1 MKCAEEG
8 PGSAESI
15 LNALAST
22 VVVLTRDNR
31 ICYLNGAGETFFS
44 TSRDHIRNQP
54 LNKYIP
60 DDSPLFQAIAQV
72 HNGSTR
78 TSEYGVTL
86 ESPKIGRHLVNI
98 HAVPHH
104 DQPGQVIVTLHERSL
119 ADQLDRRLA
128 QHRSAVRSVS
138 GMASLLAHEVKNPLS
153 GIRGAAQLLELDV
166 DAELRKM
173 TRLICDETDRIVN
186 LVDRMDVFTE
196 NPNLER
202 GEINIH
208 EVLERVHQVARNG
221 FGKKVR
227 FIERY
232 DPSLPPVY
240 GHFDS
245 LVQALLNLVKNAS
258 EAVPEE
264 GGEITLTTAYRH
276 GVRLSMPGRTE
287 RVHLPLTIGIKDN
300 GPGIPDHVQA
310 HLFEAFVTS
319 KPKGTGLGLALVA
332 KIIDDHGGAIQ
343 LDHEPGGTLFRIMLP
358 LASGMSRNTD
368 SPSGKGTQ
376 T

>member
-1 MKCAEEG
+1 MPTQNDD

-22 VVVLTRDNR
+22 VLILNRQNR
-31 ICYLNGAGETFFS
+31 ICYLNNAGEIFFA
-44 TSRDHIRNQP
+44 TGIDHILHQP
-54 LNKYIP
+54 LRHYIP
-60 DDSPLFQAIAQV
+60 EDSPLYQAIAQV
-72 HNGSTR
+72 QAGSTR
-78 TSEYGVTL
+78 VSEYAVTL
-86 ESPKIGRHLVNI
+86 ESPRIGRHLVDI

-104 DQPGQVIVTLHERSL
+104 DRPGQVILTMHERSM

-128 QHRSAVRSVS
+128 QHRSAVRSVT

-166 DAELRKM
+166 EPEQRKL

-186 LVDRMDVFTE
+186 LVDRMDVFSE

-202 GEINIH
+202 GIINIH
-208 EVLERVHQVARNG
+208 EVLERVHHVARTG
-221 FGKKVR
+221 FGQKVT

-232 DPSLPPVY
+232 DPSLPPVF

-245 LVQALLNLVKNAS
+245 LVQALMNLVKNAA

-276 GVRLSMPGRTE
+276 GVRLSMPGRSE
-287 RVHLPLTIGIKDN
+287 RVHLPLTVSIKDN
-300 GPGIPDHVQA
+300 GPGIPEHIQA

-343 LDHEPGGTLFRIMLP
+343 FESRPGRSLFRIMLP
-358 LASGMSRNTD
+358 MVSGEDRSKTL
-368 SPSGKGTQ
+368 SLGKGKRI
-376 T
+376 